1 MPSHFYCSYIS
12 CIVNFDNIFAS
23 GASSMGLSFKP
34 KQPSDNMFMSTYVG
48 CQGSYLD
55 PQEFASQRDI
65 WGSDGRPGNA
75 AVGSEFKS
83 SGME

>member
-48 CQGSYLD
+48 C
-55 PQEFASQRDI
+55 
-65 WGSDGRPGNA
+65 
-75 AVGSEFKS
+75 
-83 SGME
+83 